1 MNKSSF
7 VDVRS
12 ISKTYHR
19 NGTSVEV
26 LRDVSFQVRP
36 GEAVAVTGPSGCGK
50 TTLLNLLAA
59 LDRPD
64 RGEITVGDT
73 VVTKLHTWDGAR
85 YRNRQIG
92 VIFQSYNLFPR
103 LTALENVLLPMIAA
117 GSPDPKH
124 AAGLLVTVGLGD
136 RTSHRPTQLS
146 GGEQQRV
153 AIARALVNDPPL
165 VLADEPTGNLDDE
178 NARAVLD
185 LLTQACLERGKT
197 LILVAH
203 DLSALHKVDRVLE
216 LRAGS
221 LRAHPISS

>member
-1 MNKSSF
+1 MNIYHNLKDGGSGSF
-7 VDVRS
+7 CVPLCNSAILYFDRVQS
-12 ISKTYHR
+12 IAKAIEYIF
-19 NGTSVEV
+19 SVAGD
-26 LRDVSFQVRP
+26 L
-36 GEAVAVTGPSGCGK
+36 
-50 TTLLNLLAA
+50 TTLSILAAAKIADRIGLINTMVFTHIPSNLL
-59 LDRPD
+59 L
-64 RGEITVGDT
+64 IMVGF
-73 VVTKLHTWDGAR
+73 AP
-85 YRNRQIG
+85 
-92 VIFQSYNLFPR
+92 S
-103 LTALENVLLPMIAA
+103 
-117 GSPDPKH
+117 
-124 AAGLLVTVGLGD
+124 D